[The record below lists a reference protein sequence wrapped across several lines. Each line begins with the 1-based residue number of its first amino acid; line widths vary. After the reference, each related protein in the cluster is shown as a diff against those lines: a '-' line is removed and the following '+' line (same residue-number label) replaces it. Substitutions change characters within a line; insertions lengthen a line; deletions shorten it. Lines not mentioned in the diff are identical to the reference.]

1 MNVHIKSSGLKASE
15 VASSTGKLRRDVV
28 KEPTV
33 WWEDRD
39 ISLMPFYNFYIL
51 VVQYQ
56 IHHELS
62 DSRLAEEIGVSPQ
75 ALVSWR
81 KAIKSHGVLDG
92 LNGVMMEKYADLA
105 SKENKKSRELD
116 WDLELGLD
124 LDWDWTSDSMP
135 KLMLRLKE
143 NLKVQRDAID
153 RTKIPLNR
161 DDFGRPRDIFPLP
174 MPDLRKET
182 QEGILKPLHFAVKGG
197 PGSTPSIGRLKA
209 LVLRLNSAHL
219 EEPPT
224 DPQIARDNL
233 MRSLE
238 NAGALQAKLRFSQK
252 FFPHESREKISTEL
266 MEAISLLRRSAHRFF
281 TEVALRSMNEG
292 WWWDSVGIADL
303 HKDESFSDIAKPF
316 STIESLPKAEQ
327 LLVAFTFKKIEKFAS
342 SLEVAEPSL
351 PSPRR
356 NNSKK
361 KSV

>member
-1 MNVHIKSSGLKASE
+1 MSMHIKSSGLKASG
-15 VASSTGKLRRDVV
+15 VASSAGKMERDVV
-28 KEPTV
+28 KEAMV

-39 ISLMPFYNFYIL
+39 TSLMPFYNFYIL

-75 ALVSWR
+75 TLVSWR
-81 KAIKSHGVLDG
+81 NSIKSHGVLDG
-92 LNGVMMEKYADLA
+92 LNGAMKDKYAD
-105 SKENKKSRELD
+105 SDTGQKEPSRD
-116 WDLELGLD
+116 SNWG
-124 LDWDWTSDSMP
+124 LDWDWTSESMP

-143 NLKVQRDAID
+143 NLKMQRAAID
-153 RTKIPLNR
+153 RTRIPLNR

-174 MPDLRKET
+174 LPNLRKEI
-182 QEGILKPLHFAVKGG
+182 QEGLLKPLHFAVKGG

-209 LVLRLNSAHL
+209 LVLRLNSAAL
-219 EEPPT
+219 AEPPK
-224 DPQIARDNL
+224 DPQSARDKL
-233 MRSLE
+233 LRSLE
-238 NAGALQAKLRFSQK
+238 SAGALQTKLRFSQE
-252 FFPHESREKISTEL
+252 FFPHESREKASTEL
-266 MEAISLLRRSAHRFF
+266 MEAICLLRRSAHRFF
-281 TEVALRSMNEG
+281 TEVALRSINEG

-303 HKDESFSDIAKPF
+303 HKDESFSEITKPF

-327 LLVAFTFKKIEKFAS
+327 RLVAFTFKKIEEFAS

-351 PSPRR
+351 PSRRR